1 MNGSQESMAR
11 LTIALK
17 PDEALTTADLVVEAV
32 TESLD
37 LKKKLFSGY
46 DKIAPAKVKLMSC
59 FHEFFEY
66 ESTNFFYQFFCN
78 ICFDFL

>member
-1 MNGSQESMAR
+1 MAR

-46 DKIAPAKVKLMSC
+46 DKIAPAKVKLTTC
-59 FHEFFEY
+59 FHEFFEG
-66 ESTNFFYQFFCN
+66 EFTSFFYKY
-78 ICFDFL
+78 FLIFVLIFY

>member
-1 MNGSQESMAR
+1 MAR

-46 DKIAPAKVKLMSC
+46 DKIAPAKVKLTTC
-59 FHEFFEY
+59 FHEFFV
-66 ESTNFFYQFFCN
+66 
-78 ICFDFL
+78 I

>member
-1 MNGSQESMAR
+1 MAR

-46 DKIAPAKVKLMSC
+46 DKIAPAKVKITTR
-59 FHEFFEY
+59 FDEFFEH
-66 ESTNFFYQFFCN
+66 ESTIFFYQIFCN
-78 ICFDFL
+78 ILTCS

>member
-1 MNGSQESMAR
+1 MAR

-17 PDEALTTADLVVEAV
+17 PDEALATADLVVEAV

-46 DKIAPAKVKLMSC
+46 DKIAPAKVNLMTC
-59 FHEFFEY
+59 FPEFFEY
-66 ESTNFFYQFFCN
+66 ESTNCFYKVFCD

>member
-1 MNGSQESMAR
+1 MAR
-11 LTIALK
+11 LTTALK

-46 DKIAPAKVKLMSC
+46 DKIAPAKVKLTTC
-59 FHEFFEY
+59 FHEFFEG
-66 ESTNFFYQFFCN
+66 EFTKFSLTNTLLYLF
-78 ICFDFL
+78 